1 MNKPFLLAV
10 DEKGGYMSAVLMQ
23 KHGDKNRPVAYYS
36 QRLDAVARGLP
47 PCLQV
52 YFSCCFCYHSFV
64 AYRPL
69 TVLVPHAVAEILLKQ
84 KTAHFSPA
92 HLLHYQHVLLSLPNV
107 TVKRCSVLNPATLLP
122 TAEGGEPHN
131 CVHVIDQVLSPRPDL
146 ASDPLPN
153 AELNV
158 FVDSSASRCPLTGDS
173 LVGYAVVTS
182 HQTLESARL
191 PGHLSAQ
198 AAELF
203 ALIRACHLAK
213 GQTVNIFTDRVF
225 KSCKKNV

>member
-36 QRLDAVARGLP
+36 QCLDAVTRGLP
-47 PCLQV
+47 PCLR
-52 YFSCCFCYHSFV
+52 SISAAASAITASAAIV

-84 KTAHFSPA
+84 KTAYFSPA

-122 TAEGGEPHN
+122 TVEDGEAHN

-158 FVDSSASRCPLTGDS
+158 SVEGSASRCPLTGDG
-173 LVGYAVVTS
+173 V
-182 HQTLESARL
+182 
-191 PGHLSAQ
+191 
-198 AAELF
+198 
-203 ALIRACHLAK
+203 
-213 GQTVNIFTDRVF
+213 GQTSRSSLRTSGRTVCPHSCLSLSENI
-225 KSCKKNV
+225 